1 MKAPEQDWLLRQLEG
16 WEAEGLVTADSAK
29 VLKER
34 FKAQGTASAG
44 TGALMMGIVG
54 ALLIG
59 SGLIV
64 LISHNWDA
72 FSRFQRLACAFV
84 PLLLSQVWT
93 ASLLR
98 RGTVEVWKR
107 ESAGLLQT
115 LTIGACIALVSQ
127 IYQIGGEWTQ
137 FLLIWCLLAV
147 PLAWALR
154 ARYVAIFYALGI
166 GVWALSQSR
175 VNAPWHETPWM
186 YPLLL
191 LALWPYCPGFRLPQM
206 PDLLFR
212 RVLTFSVAAGIAA
225 CSTHASL
232 NSGLPAP
239 QVEGAAFWLMLLGA
253 SSLCLLP
260 LSRTALTDSLNTK
273 PQVVLPCVALLHY
286 GFFATLVESSEPF
299 TAAAV
304 SGLSMHWGRLLLLV
318 FAVLGG
324 VAVRQRRFALLSL
337 ALIPLL
343 PLIAALLPISL
354 STLSTLH
361 LTAVGLT
368 LIVLDFYGKPS
379 SPRGGAAILTGL
391 IVIRIFD
398 SHFSL
403 VAKGLVF
410 MGAGIA
416 FLAFNHFMSRRKQT
430 LGAPAA

>member
-1 MKAPEQDWLLRQLEG
+1 MKAPEQSWLLRQLEG

-29 VLKER
+29 VLRER
-34 FKAQGTASAG
+34 FKAQGATSAG
-44 TGALMMGIVG
+44 TGALMLGIVG
-54 ALLIG
+54 ALLLG

-115 LTIGACIALVSQ
+115 LTTGACIALVSQ
-127 IYQIGGEWTQ
+127 IYQMGGEWTQ
-137 FLLIWCLLAV
+137 FLLGWCLLTV

-154 ARYVAIFYALGI
+154 ARFVAIFYALGI

-175 VNAPWHETPWM
+175 VNAPWHETPWI

-191 LALWPYCPGFRLPQM
+191 LALWPYCPGFRLQQL

-212 RVLTFSVAAGIAA
+212 RVLTLSVAAGIAA
-225 CSTHASL
+225 CSIRACL

-239 QVEGAAFWLMLLGA
+239 QVEGAAFWLLLLGA
-253 SSLCLLP
+253 SGLSLFP
-260 LSRTALTDSLNTK
+260 LSKTALTDSLNTK
-273 PQVVLPCVALLHY
+273 PQVVFPCLILLHY
-286 GFFATLVESSEPF
+286 GFFATLLEGGEAF

-304 SGLSMHWGRLLLLV
+304 SGMHTHWGRLLLVV
-318 FAVLGG
+318 FALLGA

-337 ALIPLL
+337 AMIPLL
-343 PLIAALLPISL
+343 PLLATLLPVSL

-416 FLAFNHFMSRRKQT
+416 FLAFNHFMSRRKQHR
-430 LGAPAA
+430 GAPAA